1 MTRLA
6 EIEAHLRSMG
16 ELLDV
21 VSAMRSLAAMRMQEA
36 QQALQGVRR
45 YAETMATAIGA
56 TLLLMPATPTAPTTL
71 QGRRALVFCMAEH
84 GFVGG
89 FNDRLL
95 SALQSEPKL
104 DDLLFVLGS
113 RGGALVEERWR
124 RTSWKEPMATRSSG
138 APETARRLAGELYR
152 RIARG
157 EIRRVEVIHARY
169 RASGAATVERHVL
182 LPADLAGLKPGQ
194 PGQPPLHNLPPAALL
209 ERLMAEY
216 VFALLTKAVIESLA
230 SENAARFAAMAS
242 GHDNVSKKLDEL
254 HRQSH
259 LARQSE
265 ITSELLELI
274 TGAEALS
281 AKP

>member
-6 EIEAHLRSMG
+6 EIEGHLRSMG

-36 QQALQGVRR
+36 QQALPGVRR
-45 YAETMATAIGA
+45 YAETMAAAIGA
-56 TLLLMPATPTAPTTL
+56 TLLLMPATPMAPSQRL
-71 QGRRALVFCMAEH
+71 GRRALVFCMAEH

-95 SALQSEPKL
+95 AALQSGPKP

-113 RGGALVEERWR
+113 RGAALVEERWR
-124 RTSWKEPMATRSSG
+124 RTNWTEPMATRCSG
-138 APETARRLAGELYR
+138 APETARRLAGEIYR
-152 RIARG
+152 RIAQG
-157 EIRRVEVIHARY
+157 EIGRVEVILAPCR
-169 RASGAATVERHVL
+169 SGGVSVVEQRLL
-182 LPADLAGLKPGQ
+182 LPIDLEKLRRTQ
-194 PGQPPLHNLPPAALL
+194 PTQPPLHNLPPATLL

-216 VFALLTKAVIESLA
+216 VLAQLTEAAIESLA

-242 GHDNVSKKLDEL
+242 AHDNVSKKLDEL
-254 HRQSH
+254 RRQSN

-265 ITSELLELI
+265 ITTELLDLI
-274 TGAEALS
+274 TGSEALGS
-281 AKP
+281 H